1 MSTSL
6 SISFTP
12 APPDSALGHH
22 LLGLY
27 FAELQTSLP
36 GGFDPSGQ
44 ESYGPDEYYV
54 AALHEGQ
61 AIGYCGYRPLGPS
74 DAEIK
79 KLWVSP
85 DFRGMDVANRLMAHV
100 EQQAARDGFTR
111 ALLDTSDL
119 LTHAVGLY
127 EHRGYHRIDRYNE
140 NPYATLFFA
149 KALGTAPGR

>member
-1 MSTSL
+1 MDRRVLRGGTARRAGDRIL
-6 SISFTP
+6 RLP
-12 APPDSALGHH
+12 A
-22 LLGLY
+22 
-27 FAELQTSLP
+27 
-36 GGFDPSGQ
+36 SG
-44 ESYGPDEYYV
+44 P
-54 AALHEGQ
+54 H
-61 AIGYCGYRPLGPS
+61 RR
-74 DAEIK
+74 EIK

-127 EHRGYHRIDRYNE
+127 EHRGYHRIDRYND